1 LGTMDAEYELS
12 AKQVERS
19 VLEAEL
25 DTEELWNTDEYQ
37 RLTRQIETL
46 KEKVADDQPDSE
58 SAEAETLVFQTD
70 D

>member
-1 LGTMDAEYELS
+1 MGTMDAEYELS

>member
-1 LGTMDAEYELS
+1 MDAEYELS